1 MHKRV
6 SIKLIF
12 SYYIYILF
20 KNNLQEWP
28 IVYLSVYSDLFN
40 VFL

>member
-12 SYYIYILF
+12 SHYIYILF